1 MNKITLSIH
10 LAVFMLGLIACSNQT
25 DQVENNDQKVVNS
38 NEQDKKIHVN
48 KDVREVVWGQLSS
61 EQKERIDGTWE
72 FGKVSKI
79 ILNEDMMSLIN
90 DKTYDGK
97 EVYLIDFPTK
107 NKFIPNNMIVY
118 ADLKT
123 FDYIGSGL
131 VE

>member
-1 MNKITLSIH
+1 VNKITLSIL
-10 LAVFMLGLIACSNQT
+10 LAVLLLGLIACSNQT
-25 DQVENNDQKVVNS
+25 DQVGNNDEKVVNS
-38 NEQDKKIHVN
+38 NEQDKKINVD

-90 DKTYDGK
+90 DKTYDGE

>member
-118 ADLKT
+118 AELKT

>member
-1 MNKITLSIH
+1 
-10 LAVFMLGLIACSNQT
+10 MLGLIACSNQT

>member
-1 MNKITLSIH
+1 MNKITLSIL
-10 LAVFMLGLIACSNQT
+10 LAVLLLGLIACSNQT
-25 DQVENNDQKVVNS
+25 DQVGNNDEKVVNS
-38 NEQDKKIHVN
+38 NEQDKKINVD

-90 DKTYDGK
+90 DKTYDGE